1 MRTRRPRF
9 IPGDVAAGQAIGS
22 GVFMGQPGLTA
33 VPSVAEKSGVSRQ
46 VFPPWLYPLPQGN
59 DFYIFT
65 IVGAKTA
72 VLPAVAGSNVISDA
86 LVIPPEAAG
95 AVRVMSIFVD
105 APTVLVNVD
114 WILRINGAPVPGW
127 TFTTFPRVANN
138 ISIDFTGLVRIP
150 LGAVV
155 DVQIVNRTAAGP
167 WTVGTQFGGWYWS
180 QRAGSSLY
188 GDLY

>member
-1 MRTRRPRF
+1 MRTNRPRF
-9 IPGDVAAGQAIGS
+9 VPGDVAAGAAG
-22 GVFMGQPGLTA
+22 GFGMEGHPGLQA
-33 VPSVAEKSGVSRQ
+33 APSVADKSGVSRQ

-65 IVGAKTA
+65 IGGAKTA
-72 VLPAVAGSNVISDA
+72 LLAAGAGQSVTSDA

-95 AVRVMSIFVD
+95 ALRVMSIFID

-150 LGAVV
+150 TGTVV
-155 DVQIVNRTAAGP
+155 DVQIVNRSAAGP
-167 WTVGTQFGGWYWS
+167 WTVGVQFGGWYWS
-180 QRAGSSLY
+180 QRAGSALY